1 MAQNKMDVQ
10 NNLTELRDKRG
21 ISVAKLATAVGVSRQ
36 TIYAIESGKYVPNAL
51 VVLKLANV
59 LGVAVEELFRLQ
71 SSPPQS
77 ARMEDVDLLPKDWRA
92 RTGQP
97 VALCRVNGRLI
108 ATPPEPGTWSLPEAD
123 GVLIDFQRSANAPSK
138 ATVKVFGDKWKFD
151 NRVLMAGCDPGAS
164 VLLRHL
170 RRQGVELVVSY
181 QNSTRSLELLKDG
194 VIHIAGTHI
203 RSESTGESNL
213 PRIHRMFGKD
223 EVAVFSFALW
233 EEGIAVAPGNPK
245 EIRNIDDLVR
255 KDIRISNR
263 ELGAGSR
270 VLLDSLLARA
280 GITGNM
286 VSGYDKI
293 AHGHLPSARQ
303 VQMGRAD
310 CCMNTSAA
318 ARVFGLDLVP
328 LVSKRYDLVL
338 YKKNLGLPQVQAVLE
353 MLARASFRHELESL
367 GAYDMKTA
375 GDRLL

>member
-1 MAQNKMDVQ
+1 MDVQ
-10 NNLTELRDKRG
+10 NNLAELREKRG
-21 ISVAKLATAVGVSRQ
+21 VSVAKLAAAVGVSRQ
-36 TIYAIESGKYVPNAL
+36 TIYAIESGKYVPNAMI
-51 VVLKLANV
+51 VLKLADV

-71 SSPPQS
+71 SSSPPS
-77 ARMEDVDLLPKDWRA
+77 ARTEEVELLSKDWIARA
-92 RTGQP
+92 GQP

-108 ATPPEPGTWSLPEAD
+108 AAPPEPGTWSLPEAD
-123 GVLIDFQRSANAPSK
+123 GILITSRENAKAPLTASVEVL
-138 ATVKVFGDKWKFD
+138 GDNWKFD

-164 VLLRHL
+164 VLVRSL
-170 RRQGVELVVSY
+170 RRQGVELIVSY
-181 QNSTRSLELLKDG
+181 QNSSRSLELLKQG

-203 RSESTGESNL
+203 RADKTGESNL
-213 PRIHRMFGKD
+213 PKIRKMFGED

-245 EIRNIDDLVR
+245 EIRKVDDLVR
-255 KDIRISNR
+255 PNIRISNR
-263 ELGAGSR
+263 ESGAGSR

-280 GITGNM
+280 GIAGNM

-293 AHGHLPSARQ
+293 ALGHLPSARQ

-338 YKKNLGLPQVQAVLE
+338 YKKHLRLPQIQAVLDT
-353 MLARASFRHELESL
+353 LARASFRHELESL
-367 GAYDMKTA
+367 GGYDMKTA
-375 GDRLL
+375 GTRIL

>member
-1 MAQNKMDVQ
+1 MDVQ

-21 ISVAKLATAVGVSRQ
+21 ISVAKLAAAVGVSRQ
-36 TIYAIESGKYVPNAL
+36 TIYAIESGKYIPNAV
-51 VVLKLANV
+51 VVLKLADF
-59 LGVAVEELFRLQ
+59 LGVAVEELFRLET
-71 SSPPQS
+71 SLPQS
-77 ARMEDVDLLPKDWRA
+77 AHTEDVELLSKDWGARA
-92 RTGQP
+92 GQP

-108 ATPPEPGTWSLPEAD
+108 AAPPEPGTWSLPEAD
-123 GVLIDFQRSANAPSK
+123 GVLIKSRGSAKAPLK
-138 ATVKVFGDKWKFD
+138 ASVEVLGDNWKFD

-164 VLLRHL
+164 VLVRHL

-181 QNSTRSLELLKDG
+181 QNSSRSLELLKEG

-203 RSESTGESNL
+203 RAEKTGEFNL
-213 PRIHRMFGKD
+213 PKIHKMFGKD

-245 EIRNIDDLVR
+245 EIRKIDDLVR
-255 KDIRISNR
+255 RDIRISNR
-263 ELGAGSR
+263 ETGAGSR
-270 VLLDSLLARA
+270 VLLDALLARA
-280 GITGNM
+280 GITGSM

-293 AHGHLPSARQ
+293 ALGHLPSARQ

-328 LVSKRYDLVL
+328 LVSERYDLVL
-338 YKKNLGLPQVQAVLE
+338 YKKDLKVPQVQAVLE
-353 MLARASFRHELESL
+353 TLARASFRHELESI
-367 GAYDMKTA
+367 GGYDMKTA